1 MKAYIIG
8 DENNKVS
15 VTAVKR
21 CTESLNYPLEFFQQ
35 TSPETLKKDM
45 TKFPGLYWTYP
56 INSQIERIE
65 DETGMILKSYKTND
79 LGKKWSCTVS
89 HAKLWKKCVEL
100 DEELMILEHDAIF
113 IRDFKPFKW
122 KGGVLGLNDPRGA
135 THSSILFHEAVALR
149 KEVQPAPYVKSKYA
163 MPQGLAGNSAYIIKP
178 YFAEKL
184 LEKLKEK
191 GFWPNDALMCL
202 QFFPN
207 DIKVV
212 YPYYTRVQ
220 GVKSTTV

>member
-21 CTESLNYPLEFFQQ
+21 CAESLNYPLEFFQQ

-45 TKFPGLYWTYP
+45 TKFPTIPLNKKLS
-56 INSQIERIE
+56 IA
-65 DETGMILKSYKTND
+65 ND
-79 LGKKWSCTVS
+79 LSKKWSCTVS
-89 HAKLWKKCVEL
+89 HAKLWKKCIDL

-149 KEVQPAPYVKSKYA
+149 KEVQPAPYVLSKYA

-202 QFFPN
+202 QFFPA